1 MHIALGASCEA
12 FLGLWDLQKLL
23 EEDDDELEHLV
34 MLLRALLLLD
44 YLVHMADECLNH
56 LHFWRHE
63 VLHASVE
70 LLEKIKF
77 NAAIAILIWQLGKL
91 DTEHE
96 AEE

>member
-1 MHIALGASCEA
+1 
-12 FLGLWDLQKLL
+12 
-23 EEDDDELEHLV
+23 

-44 YLVHMADECLNH
+44 DLVHMADECLYH

-63 VLHASVE
+63 VLFASVE
-70 LLEKIKF
+70 LLKKVKF
-77 NAAIAILIWQLGKL
+77 NAAIAILIWQLSKL